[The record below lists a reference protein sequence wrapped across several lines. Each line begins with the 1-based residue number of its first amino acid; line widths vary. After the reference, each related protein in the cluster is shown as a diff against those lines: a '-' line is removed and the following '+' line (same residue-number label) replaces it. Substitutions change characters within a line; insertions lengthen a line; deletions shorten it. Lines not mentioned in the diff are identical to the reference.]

1 MAKKVMRWIWLLPLI
16 SGGIVL
22 GCLVYC
28 RFWWTPTSM
37 GLSDPDCSIIC
48 WLFCST
54 MNPLWFN
61 LGILFSST
69 SLLGGIMMRY
79 NIRRARLMTL
89 IGGILI
95 FPTGLINLIPYYYYK
110 SPVRWVCYRFCYSK
124 HKKSIVKAS
133 SCYIIFESRPR
144 LRPFCC

>member
-1 MAKKVMRWIWLLPLI
+1 MHVMKKVVRKMWLLPLV

-28 RFWWTPTSM
+28 RFWWTPVPM
-37 GLSDPDCSIIC
+37 GLTDPDTSVIC

-61 LGILFSST
+61 AGVLFSSA
-69 SLLGGIMMRY
+69 SFLGGIMMRY
-79 NIRRARLMTL
+79 HKQGARLITL

-95 FPTGLINLIPYYYYK
+95 IPTGLINLIPYFYYK
-110 SPVRWVCYRFCYSK
+110 NSDR
-124 HKKSIVKAS
+124 
-133 SCYIIFESRPR
+133 
-144 LRPFCC
+144 